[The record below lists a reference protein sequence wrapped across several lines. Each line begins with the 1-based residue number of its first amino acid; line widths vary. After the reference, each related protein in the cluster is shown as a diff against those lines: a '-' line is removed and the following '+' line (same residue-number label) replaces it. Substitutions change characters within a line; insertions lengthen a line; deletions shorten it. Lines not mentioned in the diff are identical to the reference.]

1 MPAGLSDLTE
11 GMVPSGLIGAV
22 GQERAVA
29 EVLFEQRRCES
40 LAYCRTMTAVYAL
53 HRVMYADDEAEY
65 LARPGDFAE
74 ALEARRSLTAAGVAL
89 EAQVSTLLRLGS
101 TAARIAIE
109 TAIGLVERLPKV
121 FALIGENVISPK
133 SGEAALHRS
142 RALDGEQVRRF
153 DELLADRLTM
163 DYEVL
168 SLPALREAA
177 DLIVDQIDAEAAE
190 RRRRAAIEDRRV
202 SFRPE
207 QDGMAAVFALMPAED
222 VREVEARVDHIAG
235 TVCDAD
241 PRTPAQRRADGWVQ
255 LTRGYSTLGCECET
269 PDCRYREARFH
280 GEPDADGVI
289 TRFVTMI
296 NVVVNERDLTAPGG
310 DADQEAA
317 LVSDTDTEAE
327 SDPAAGPVS
336 EAEPETGVSTR
347 GDSVSVPASA
357 VERDARGGFGYLVGH
372 GPITGEHARALA
384 AREDARIRPFGQ
396 RIDESAIAE
405 QLPPGPTE
413 RERTSVPA
421 SGFDGPRGT
430 LDFAAVWADIVVRLE
445 GHGGPGEGGGVW
457 FGGCPPDDLPPDCPP
472 LDGPP
477 PPPRR
482 DDDPDDDP
490 DPRGAPPDIGVG
502 VDVVARDAGG
512 GSGALVSARGSRGYR
527 PSADLRRYLRLVF
540 PRCVFPY
547 CTRPATRAQVDHRRE
562 YDHRDPDLG
571 GATSADQ
578 LQPLCTAHHQLKTAG
593 EWIDA
598 RLPDGRILWTS
609 ADGRRYIVDPSGTVL
624 ALFPDLRRVRWALPD
639 SAEESK
645 RREQAPPPGGR
656 TRLQREHA
664 RRERLRQRNVAAM
677 EAELALANTPVST
690 VEEHLAAALGEPASS
705 SRTPSFDG
713 PPPF

>member
-1 MPAGLSDLTE
+1 MTMPAGLSDLP
-11 GMVPSGLIGAV
+11 GGIIPSGLLGAG

-40 LAYCRTMTAVYAL
+40 LAYCRTMTVVYAL

-133 SGEAALHRS
+133 AGEAALHRS
-142 RALDGEQVRRF
+142 RALDGVQVRRF
-153 DELLADRLTM
+153 DELLADRLTV

-255 LTRGYSTLGCECET
+255 LTRGYSTLGCECAT

-296 NVVVNERDLTAPGG
+296 NVVINERDLSAPDG
-310 DADQEAA
+310 DSDHGAA
-317 LVSDTDTEAE
+317 LVT
-327 SDPAAGPVS
+327 
-336 EAEPETGVSTR
+336 
-347 GDSVSVPASA
+347 
-357 VERDARGGFGYLVGH
+357 DARGGFGYLVGH
-372 GPITGEHARALA
+372 GPITGDHARELA

-445 GHGGPGEGGGVW
+445 GHSGPGEGGGVW

-472 LDGPP
+472 PDGPP

-490 DPRGAPPDIGVG
+490 DPQGAPPDPGVG
-502 VDVVARDAGG
+502 VDVDARDAGG
-512 GSGALVSARGSRGYR
+512 ARAVASARGSSGYR

-562 YDHRDPDLG
+562 YDHRDPELG

-624 ALFPDLRRVRWALPD
+624 ALFPDLKRVRWTLPD

-677 EAELALANTPVST
+677 EADLALANTPVST
-690 VEEHLAAALGEPASS
+690 VEEHLAAAIGEPTSP

>member
-1 MPAGLSDLTE
+1 MPAALSGLPG

-255 LTRGYSTLGCECET
+255 LTRGYSTLGCQCET

-289 TRFVTMI
+289 TRFVTLI
-296 NVVVNERDLTAPGG
+296 NVVINERDLPAPDG
-310 DADQEAA
+310 DSDHGAA
-317 LVSDTDTEAE
+317 LVT
-327 SDPAAGPVS
+327 
-336 EAEPETGVSTR
+336 
-347 GDSVSVPASA
+347 
-357 VERDARGGFGYLVGH
+357 DARRGFGYLVGH
-372 GPITGEHARALA
+372 GPITGDHARELA

-396 RIDESAIAE
+396 RVDESVIAE
-405 QLPPGPTE
+405 QQPTE
-413 RERTSVPA
+413 PAERGQASVPA
-421 SGFDGPRGT
+421 ADFDGPRGT

-445 GHGGPGEGGGVW
+445 GHAGPGEGGGVW

-472 LDGPP
+472 PGGPP

-490 DPRGAPPDIGVG
+490 DAQGAPPDLGTGVE
-502 VDVVARDAGG
+502 VDARDAA
-512 GSGALVSARGSRGYR
+512 SARAVASARGSRGYR

-562 YDHRDPDLG
+562 YDHRDPELG
-571 GATSADQ
+571 GATSVEQ

-609 ADGRRYIVDPSGTVL
+609 PDGRRYIVDPSGTVL
-624 ALFPDLRRVRWALPD
+624 ALFPDLTRVRWTLPD
-639 SAEESK
+639 SAEEST

-664 RRERLRQRNVAAM
+664 RRERLRQRNVTAM
-677 EAELALANTPVST
+677 EAELARANTPVST
-690 VEEHLAAALGEPASS
+690 IEEHLAAAIGEPTSP

>member
-1 MPAGLSDLTE
+1 MTMPVGLSNLPAGMIPAGLL
-11 GMVPSGLIGAV
+11 GAG
-22 GQERAVA
+22 GQECAVA
-29 EVLFEQRRCES
+29 EVLLEQRRSES
-40 LAYCRTMTAVYAL
+40 IAYCRTMTAVYAL
-53 HRVMYADDEAEY
+53 HRVMYADGEAQY

-109 TAIGLVERLPKV
+109 TAIGLVERLPQV

-133 SGEAALHRS
+133 AGEAALHRS

-289 TRFVTMI
+289 TRFVTLI
-296 NVVVNERDLTAPGG
+296 NVVINERDLPAP
-310 DADQEAA
+310 D
-317 LVSDTDTEAE
+317 
-327 SDPAAGPVS
+327 
-336 EAEPETGVSTR
+336 
-347 GDSVSVPASA
+347 GDSDHGVALA
-357 VERDARGGFGYLVGH
+357 TDARGGFGYLVGH
-372 GPITGEHARALA
+372 GPITGDHARELA
-384 AREDARIRPFGQ
+384 AHEDARIRPFGQ

-413 RERTSVPA
+413 RERTSVPP

-445 GHGGPGEGGGVW
+445 GHSGPGEGGGVW

-472 LDGPP
+472 PDGPP

-482 DDDPDDDP
+482 DGDPDDDP
-490 DPRGAPPDIGVG
+490 GPRGAPPDIGVG
-502 VDVVARDAGG
+502 VDVDARDVG
-512 GSGALVSARGSRGYR
+512 GSGAVASARGSRGYR

-562 YDHRDPDLG
+562 YDHRDPELG

-609 ADGRRYIVDPSGTVL
+609 PDGRRYIVDPSGTVL
-624 ALFPDLRRVRWALPD
+624 ALFPDLKRVRWTLPD

-677 EAELALANTPVST
+677 EAELALANTPIST
-690 VEEHLAAALGEPASS
+690 VEEFLVAAIGAPASS

>member
-1 MPAGLSDLTE
+1 M
-11 GMVPSGLIGAV
+11 
-22 GQERAVA
+22 
-29 EVLFEQRRCES
+29 FEQRQCEN

-65 LARPGDFAE
+65 LARPGDFVE

-153 DELLADRLTM
+153 DQLLADRLTM

-241 PRTPAQRRADGWVQ
+241 PRTSAQRRADGWVQ
-255 LTRGYSTLGCECET
+255 LTRGYSTLGCDCAT

-280 GEPDADGVI
+280 GEPDANGVI
-289 TRFVTMI
+289 TRFVTLI
-296 NVVVNERDLTAPGG
+296 NVVINERDLTVPEDDSERGP
-310 DADQEAA
+310 E
-317 LVSDTDTEAE
+317 LVTGAEAE
-327 SDPAAGPVS
+327 HDPTSGPASEPDPDVDTAAES
-336 EAEPETGVSTR
+336 EA
-347 GDSVSVPASA
+347 VPAGA
-357 VERDARGGFGYLVGH
+357 VERDARGGFGYLIGH
-372 GPITGEHARALA
+372 GPITGDHARELA

-396 RIDESAIAE
+396 RVDESAIAE
-405 QLPPGPTE
+405 QLPPGRTE
-413 RERTSVPA
+413 REQTSVPA
-421 SGFDGPRGT
+421 AGFDGPRGR
-430 LDFAAVWADIVVRLE
+430 LDFAAVWANIVVRLE
-445 GHGGPGEGGGVW
+445 GHAGPSDGDGTW
-457 FGGCPPDDLPPDCPP
+457 FGGGPPDDLPPDCPP
-472 LDGPP
+472 PDGPP

-482 DDDPDDDP
+482 DDDPDDDLG
-490 DPRGAPPDIGVG
+490 PRGAHPDIGVG
-502 VDVVARDAGG
+502 VDVDACDAGG
-512 GSGALVSARGSRGYR
+512 AGAVVSARGSRGYR

-547 CTRPATRAQVDHRRE
+547 CTRPASRAQVDHRRE
-562 YDHRDPDLG
+562 YDHRDPELG
-571 GATSADQ
+571 GGTSADQ
-578 LQPLCTAHHQLKTAG
+578 LQPLCVAHHQLKSAG
-593 EWIDA
+593 GWIDA
-598 RLPDGRILWTS
+598 RLPDGRVLWTS
-609 ADGRRYIVDPSGTVL
+609 PDGRRYIVDPSGTVL
-624 ALFPDLRRVRWALPD
+624 ALFPDLKRVRWTLPD
-639 SAEESK
+639 SAEEWNRRK
-645 RREQAPPPGGR
+645 RASPPGGR

-664 RRERLRQRNVAAM
+664 RRERLRRGNVAAM
-677 EAELALANTPVST
+677 EADLARANTPIST
-690 VEEHLAAALGEPASS
+690 IEEHLAAAIGAPKSL

>member
-1 MPAGLSDLTE
+1 MTMPAGLRGLP
-11 GMVPSGLIGAV
+11 GILIPSGLVGAV

-29 EVLFEQRRCES
+29 EMLFEQRRCES

-133 SGEAALHRS
+133 AGEAALHRS

-190 RRRRAAIEDRRV
+190 RRRRASIEDRRV

-222 VREVEARVDHIAG
+222 VREVEARVGHIAG

-296 NVVVNERDLTAPGG
+296 NVVINERDLAAPEG
-310 DADQEAA
+310 DSERRSA
-317 LVSDTDTEAE
+317 LVTGAEAE
-327 SDPAAGPVS
+327 HDPTSGPTSEPGPDVDTATES
-336 EAEPETGVSTR
+336 EA
-347 GDSVSVPASA
+347 VPAGA

-372 GPITGEHARALA
+372 GPITGDHARELA

-396 RIDESAIAE
+396 RVDESASAE

-413 RERTSVPA
+413 RERTPGPA

-430 LDFAAVWADIVVRLE
+430 VDFAAVWADIVVRLE
-445 GHGGPGEGGGVW
+445 GHAGSGEGDGGW
-457 FGGCPPDDLPPDCPP
+457 FGGGPPDDLPPDCPP
-472 LDGPP
+472 PDGPP
-477 PPPRR
+477 PTPRR

-490 DPRGAPPDIGVG
+490 GPRGAPPDIGVG
-502 VDVVARDAGG
+502 VDVDARDAGG
-512 GSGALVSARGSRGYR
+512 SGAVVSARGSRGYR

-540 PRCVFPY
+540 PRCVFPH

-562 YDHRDPDLG
+562 YDHRDPELG

-578 LQPLCTAHHQLKTAG
+578 LQPLCVAHHQLKSAG
-593 EWIDA
+593 GWIDA

-609 ADGRRYIVDPSGTVL
+609 PYGRRYIVDPSGTVL
-624 ALFPDLRRVRWALPD
+624 ALFPDLKRVRWTLPD
-639 SAEESK
+639 SAEESN
-645 RREQAPPPGGR
+645 RRTQAPPPGGR

-677 EAELALANTPVST
+677 EAELARANTPIST
-690 VEEHLAAALGEPASS
+690 IEEHLAAAVGAPKSPS
-705 SRTPSFDG
+705 PTPSFDG

>member
-1 MPAGLSDLTE
+1 MPAGVSNLPG
-11 GMVPSGLIGAV
+11 GMIPAGLIGAA

-74 ALEARRSLTAAGVAL
+74 ALEARRRLTAAGVAL

-133 SGEAALHRS
+133 AGEAALHRS

-222 VREVEARVDHIAG
+222 VREVEARVDHVAG

-255 LTRGYSTLGCECET
+255 LTRGYGTLGCHCET

-296 NVVVNERDLTAPGG
+296 NVVINERDLPAPDGG
-310 DADQEAA
+310 SDHGAA
-317 LVSDTDTEAE
+317 LAT
-327 SDPAAGPVS
+327 
-336 EAEPETGVSTR
+336 
-347 GDSVSVPASA
+347 
-357 VERDARGGFGYLVGH
+357 DARGGFGYLVGH
-372 GPITGEHARALA
+372 GPITGDHARELA

-396 RIDESAIAE
+396 RLDETEIAE
-405 QLPPGPTE
+405 HQPSGRTE
-413 RERTSVPA
+413 REQTSVPA
-421 SGFDGPRGT
+421 ADFDGPRGR
-430 LDFAAVWADIVVRLE
+430 LDFAVVWAAIVVRLE
-445 GHGGPGEGGGVW
+445 GHEGPGQGDGTW
-457 FGGCPPDDLPPDCPP
+457 FGGGPPPP
-472 LDGPP
+472 DGPP
-477 PPPRR
+477 PDAPPP
-482 DDDPDDDP
+482 DAPPPDGPPPDGPPPGPDDDP
-490 DPRGAPPDIGVG
+490 GLWRAPPNIGVDTE
-502 VDVVARDAGG
+502 VDACDAGG
-512 GSGALVSARGSRGYR
+512 AGAVVSARGSHGYR

-547 CTRPATRAQVDHRRE
+547 CTRPATRAQLDHRRE
-562 YDHRDPDLG
+562 YDHRDPELG
-571 GATSADQ
+571 GATSVEQ

-593 EWIDA
+593 GWIDA

-609 ADGRRYIVDPSGTVL
+609 PDGRRYIVDPSGTVL
-624 ALFPDLRRVRWALPD
+624 ALFPDLKRVRWTLPD
-639 SAEESK
+639 STEESN
-645 RREQAPPPGGR
+645 RRKHTPPPGGR

-677 EAELALANTPVST
+677 EEELARANTPIST
-690 VEEHLAAALGEPASS
+690 IEEHLAAAIGESKSP